1 MSDKLD
7 ITIEHFRAGLT
18 TAIIVKEHDYD
29 AVEFTLKRH
38 LAENGKEIV
47 NSHMTSFF
55 SMRELENFLQ
65 PLVNKL
71 NDRINYAKSDE

>member
-1 MSDKLD
+1 MIDKLD
-7 ITIEHFRAGLT
+7 TTIEHFRAGLT
-18 TAIIVKEHDYD
+18 TTIIVKEHDYD

-38 LAENGKEIV
+38 LVENGKEIV

-55 SMRELENFLQ
+55 SARELENFLQ

-71 NDRINYAKSDE
+71 NARFDYAKSDE